1 MSGLNTSIENI
12 EIIWDSMM
20 KSTIIAITGMTGAGK
35 AVASSVAEEMGLPVF
50 VCGDVIRNEAKTR
63 GIPATAEN
71 LGKLMFEIREKEGR
85 GAVALRLLPKIR
97 SEKGDF
103 VVIEGFRNIE
113 EVKELRKY
121 YKVII
126 LGIHSSPEQRFNRLK
141 QRKRS
146 DDPGNWNDFVKKDER
161 ELKVGIGNV
170 IALSD
175 IMAINGSTLE
185 KFKEEIRRIL
195 LNLCNSNQQ

>member
-1 MSGLNTSIENI
+1 
-12 EIIWDSMM
+12 M
-20 KSTIIAITGMTGAGK
+20 KITIIAITGMTGTGK
-35 AVASSVAEEMGLPVF
+35 AVASSVVEEMDLPVF
-50 VCGDVIRNEAKTR
+50 VCGDVIRKEAKTR

-71 LGKLMFEIREKEGR
+71 LGKLMFEIREKEGK
-85 GAVALRLLPKIR
+85 GAVALRLLSKIR

-103 VVIEGFRNIE
+103 VVIEGIRNIE
-113 EVKELRKY
+113 EVKEFRKY

-126 LGIHSSPEQRFNRLK
+126 LGIHSSPEQRFYRLK

-146 DDPGNWNDFVKKDER
+146 DDPRNWNDFVDKDER

-175 IMAINGSTLE
+175 IMVVNDSTIE
-185 KFKEEIRRIL
+185 KFKEETRRIL
-195 LNLCNSNQQ
+195 QNLRNSNQQ